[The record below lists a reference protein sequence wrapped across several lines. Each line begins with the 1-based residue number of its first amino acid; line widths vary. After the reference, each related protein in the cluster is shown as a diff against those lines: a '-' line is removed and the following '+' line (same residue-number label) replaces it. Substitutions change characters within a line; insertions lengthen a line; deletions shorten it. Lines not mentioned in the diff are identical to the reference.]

1 MKNLKIQCFILD
13 NQSVQLFVSIFHC
26 FWHCLQFSIPHLK
39 QVKCMSIFTFFALK
53 ILIYLSRSRII
64 LAMTFSPPHFT
75 PCLFLTTHILFH
87 QYICPKRSSTWQFYP
102 TLASELLTRHTSG
115 NCKVPYLKSL
125 SEIYR
130 FSRVIIR
137 DSSNLSFRANLWQ
150 LISTVFSHEYICVV
164 LIYLNSMQV
173 HWEFFFIN
181 FLSAFF

>member
-1 MKNLKIQCFILD
+1 MALFLVLYPTFKTSKKHVKIHFLA
-13 NQSVQLFVSIFHC
+13 S
-26 FWHCLQFSIPHLK
+26 
-39 QVKCMSIFTFFALK
+39 K
-53 ILIYLSRSRII
+53 ILVCLSRSRII
-64 LAMTFSPPHFT
+64 LSMTFPH
-75 PCLFLTTHILFH
+75 LILHLAFSLQLIFSFH
-87 QYICPKRSSTWQFYP
+87 QYICPEHSSTWQFYP

-164 LIYLNSMQV
+164 LIYSNSMQV
-173 HWEFFFIN
+173 HWDFFFFTN